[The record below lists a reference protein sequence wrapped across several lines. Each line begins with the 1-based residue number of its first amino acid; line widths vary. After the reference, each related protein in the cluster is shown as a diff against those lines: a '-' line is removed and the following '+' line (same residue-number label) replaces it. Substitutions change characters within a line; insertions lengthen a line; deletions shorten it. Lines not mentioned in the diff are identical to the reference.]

1 MSAQRPT
8 WLSDPDHCL
17 RIGVPAG
24 EFDAYVS
31 YAQRSAP
38 VVIVLHEIFGINADM
53 RATCDELASAGFT
66 AICPDL
72 FWRQERNIDFSSW
85 TQAEWNKG
93 LALYRAFDLDE
104 GVRDIAAAAATG
116 RGLDRANGNVG
127 VMGFCLGGLLTFLTA
142 CRSQINAAVAWH
154 GGRTEEFLAEAA
166 SLSAPMLMHLA
177 GDDEFIPAE
186 AQRRIREALQPLP
199 HVEIHTYPGCHHAF
213 ARHTG
218 THYDAAAAALANGRT
233 RAFLRGHLY

>member
-1 MSAQRPT
+1 MSIQRPT
-8 WLSDPDHCL
+8 WLSDPEHCL

-24 EFDAYVS
+24 EFDAYIA
-31 YAQRSAP
+31 YAERTAP

-66 AICPDL
+66 AMCPDL

-85 TQAEWNKG
+85 SQTEWNRG

-104 GVRDIAAAAATG
+104 GVRDVAAAVAAG
-116 RGLDRANGNVG
+116 RVLHHANGSVG

-142 CRSQINAAVAWH
+142 CRARLDAAVAWH

-166 SLSAPMLMHLA
+166 SLSSPMLMHLA
-177 GDDEFIPAE
+177 EEDEFIPAE
-186 AQRRIREALQPLP
+186 AQRQIRETLQPLP
-199 HVEIHTYPGCHHAF
+199 KVEIHTYPGCHHAF
-213 ARHTG
+213 ARHAG
-218 THYDAAAAALANGRT
+218 THYDAKAAALANGRT
-233 RAFLRGHLY
+233 RAFLRRYLW